1 MSEQQAIETDEIEFG
16 EEASGEQKTSSDGLP
31 PAEGQ
36 GLDLSESDRSDGPNS
51 APLEAE
57 LPDDPEEKPEKPK
70 RGVLPDL
77 IAMQFLGI
85 PNVVDHY
92 RSGTHHC
99 KISDPDSC
107 LIDVPPQEAKRLL
120 TKFPEQWRM
129 QYDAATAKHI
139 GKLLKNKT
147 FGPIV
152 NGASVQAIEGVAKIL
167 QADGTEIV
175 LPAGSRVTVEPGV
188 R

>member
-16 EEASGEQKTSSDGLP
+16 AEASGEQKPSSDGLP
-31 PAEGQ
+31 PAEGV
-36 GLDLSESDRSDGPNS
+36 SIDGDDSP
-51 APLEAE
+51 APIQEI
-57 LPDDPEEKPEKPK
+57 DSDPELIEVGPIESAKPK

-85 PNVVDHY
+85 KNVIDHY

-139 GKLLKNKT
+139 GKLLKNAKFALT
-147 FGPIV
+147 
-152 NGASVQAIEGVAKIL
+152 NGASVQAIEGVAKII
-167 QADGTEIV
+167 QSDGSEIV

-188 R
+188 VKC

>member
-16 EEASGEQKTSSDGLP
+16 AEASGEQETTSDTVQADGLP
-31 PAEGQ
+31 PAQGE
-36 GLDLSESDRSDGPNS
+36 GLDFGGSDHTDGL
-51 APLEAE
+51 PLEAE
-57 LPDDPEEKPEKPK
+57 PLQEPESARPK

-99 KISDPDSC
+99 KTSDPDSC

-139 GKLLKNKT
+139 GKLLKNKS